1 MKEFTKS
8 LFSYS
13 LALSLFGLKQ
23 FDNMLRPSGR
33 GERKGPATKAF
44 DSVASATTQQLGST
58 LNTVFRA
65 ADSFQRGL
73 VELTFTLLFPFGG
86 RETRRASA
94 EDASAPARD
103 PVVDSAEPQL
113 WTDVMERRTGTR

>member
-8 LFSYS
+8 LISYS

-23 FDNMLRPSGR
+23 FDNMMRPSGR
-33 GERKGPATKAF
+33 GERKGPAAKAF
-44 DSVASATTQQLGST
+44 DSVSSATTQELGST
-58 LNTVFRA
+58 LNTVYRA

-73 VELTFTLLFPFGG
+73 VELTFTLLFPFADRGP
-86 RETRRASA
+86 RASA
-94 EDASAPARD
+94 EETAAPACD